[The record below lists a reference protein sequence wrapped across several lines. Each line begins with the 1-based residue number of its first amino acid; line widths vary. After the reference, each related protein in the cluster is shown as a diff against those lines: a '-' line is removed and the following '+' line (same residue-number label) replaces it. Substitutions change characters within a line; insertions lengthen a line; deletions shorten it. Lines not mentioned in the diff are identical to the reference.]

1 MSDSDQEDPW
11 GLRSV
16 PANDRKKKRWRAVMR
31 GMTRGMCKQ
40 KYASTCRMKC
50 YKKGIPTRRPR
61 TAKAQ
66 AWHSA
71 VRAELN
77 AQVGKKSLRDALKSA
92 SAKRKGEAG
101 DAAVPVAAPAVRG
114 LRRSARNRR

>member
-11 GLRSV
+11 GLRHV
-16 PANDRKKKRWRAVMR
+16 PANDKKKKRWRAIMR
-31 GMTRGMCKQ
+31 GMTRKMCKQ

-66 AWHSA
+66 AWHDA
-71 VRAELN
+71 VRAELD
-77 AQVGKKSLRDALKSA
+77 AQVGKRSLRDALKAA
-92 SAKRKGEAG
+92 SLKRPKPA
-101 DAAVPVAAPAVRG
+101 DNAAAPVAAPAVRG